1 MLNHWFKDHLLNPG
15 LQVDNFHGISC
26 IIIGFKILNFW
37 GFFHPGIQVGAFPG
51 MSLFLG
57 SWYIM
62 LIRFF
67 FKVWSLGFIFY
78 DLQTLYFSFSFVWSR
93 ESRESLI
100 QSESQQKKAAWLFH
114 LARLFWHQIFLV
126 HTKPKS
132 HWIMWM
138 HKTTKSSSNCYLL
151 YRKEWHLN
159 RIFFQSDLSTK
170 KPMDHPSH
178 SSVWLALNHSH
189 HIVHS
194 AKWLVLNQSH
204 HFTSRHRHII
214 LEKVQ
219 WLTWDD
225 TPFVPALETKFSCT
239 WYHSCFTLIQIKFK
253 LNDFCKTPIGTKFR
267 GRTSCNVNS
276 IESKQQISISQLD
289 DVFSVLLW
297 LQVCHTPNLLQSSA
311 GFKFLQRN

>member
-1 MLNHWFKDHLLNPG
+1 MIYKPCIFLFLLYGLGSLGNLWFKVNRNRRKQLD
-15 LQVDNFHGISC
+15 
-26 IIIGFKILNFW
+26 
-37 GFFHPGIQVGAFPG
+37 FFTW
-51 MSLFLG
+51 LG
-57 SWYIM
+57 SFG
-62 LIRFF
+62 IRSFWFIPNPKAIGSCGCIKPQNLVQTVTFSTGRNDTWIGYF
-67 FKVWSLGFIFY
+67 FKVIY
-78 DLQTLYFSFSFVWSR
+78 PQ
-93 ESRESLI
+93 
-100 QSESQQKKAAWLFH
+100 
-114 LARLFWHQIFLV
+114 
-126 HTKPKS
+126 
-132 HWIMWM
+132 
-138 HKTTKSSSNCYLL
+138 
-151 YRKEWHLN
+151 
-159 RIFFQSDLSTK
+159 K

-297 LQVCHTPNLLQSSA
+297 LQVCHTPNLLRSSA

>member
-1 MLNHWFKDHLLNPG
+1 
-15 LQVDNFHGISC
+15 
-26 IIIGFKILNFW
+26 
-37 GFFHPGIQVGAFPG
+37 
-51 MSLFLG
+51 
-57 SWYIM
+57 M
-62 LIRFF
+62 LIWFF

-225 TPFVPALETKFSCT
+225 TPLVPVLETKFSCT

-267 GRTSCNVNS
+267 GRTSCSVNS